1 MLIQSILLPVLRLS
15 PHSWDRMMLL
25 YWHLGPR
32 RRRANIVTWAEAA
45 WARTARLLAANNLRE
60 ASQWAVQGQCFGSC
74 FSFDNT
80 WATWPDT
87 WLATVYIKGDK
98 YFINWLLTCQE
109 PHVHSHVT
117 RHALYI
123 HVILHIGKLIISCL
137 TGLNSSSSS
146 RVLVWPQIVAV
157 SVCFLLLML
166 IFCRA

>member
-1 MLIQSILLPVLRLS
+1 MPHVCSLFSLRFLFLIEENRHTHFWRRQIWYIALLPVLRLS
-15 PHSWDRMMLL
+15 PHYWGRMILL

-45 WARTARLLAANNLRE
+45 WARTARLLTANNLRE

-87 WLATVYIKGDK
+87 WLATVCIKGHK
-98 YFINWLLTCQE
+98 YLINWLLTCQE

-117 RHALYI
+117 SLALC
-123 HVILHIGKLIISCL
+123 IGISTAYC
-137 TGLNSSSSS
+137 
-146 RVLVWPQIVAV
+146 I
-157 SVCFLLLML
+157 
-166 IFCRA
+166 